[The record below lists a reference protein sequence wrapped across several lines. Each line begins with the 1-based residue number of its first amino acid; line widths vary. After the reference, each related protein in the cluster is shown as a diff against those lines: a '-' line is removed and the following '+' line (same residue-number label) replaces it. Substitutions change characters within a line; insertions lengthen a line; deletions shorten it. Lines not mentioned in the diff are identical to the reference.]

1 MDKRFQNI
9 IDSLRQKD
17 FRITPQRY
25 AVLKLLCSSRAHP
38 GPGEVYEQ
46 LRQQFPTLSL
56 ATVYKTAALLRDM
69 GELTEL
75 PMKDGTTR
83 YDGRNP
89 APHPHVICNNCLKVM
104 DFEAPPLDFLQQEAE
119 SATGFQIAEYRV
131 DFFGLCP
138 ECRHH

>member
-1 MDKRFQNI
+1 MDTRLNLI
-9 IDSLRQKD
+9 IDSLRQRD
-17 FRITPQRY
+17 FRVTPQRY
-25 AVLKLLCSSRAHP
+25 AVLKLLCTSKAHP

-89 APHPHVICNNCLKVM
+89 APHPHVICNRCLKVM
-104 DFEAPPLDFLQQEAE
+104 DFDAPPLDFLQQEAA
-119 SATGFQIAEYRV
+119 SATGFHIAGFRL

-138 ECRHH
+138 DCHNN

>member
-1 MDKRFQNI
+1 MDKRLHAI
-9 IDSLRQKD
+9 ISTLRQRD

-25 AVLKLLCSSRAHP
+25 AVLKLLCSSTAHP
-38 GPGEVYEQ
+38 GPGEVYEE
-46 LRQQFPTLSL
+46 LRQHFPTLSL

-89 APHPHVICNNCLKVM
+89 APHPHVICNSCQKVM
-104 DFEAPPLDFLQQEAE
+104 DFDAPPLDTLQQEAE
-119 SATGFQIAEYRV
+119 SVTGFHIAGCRL

-138 ECRHH
+138 DCQKS